1 MPKKKQTAKDES
13 ANIRPVPGGCPF
25 TGFGPC
31 IKHVCGFFTRSQ
43 LDGDACIFKSTYKLI
58 MMNAIIRD
66 CEIMNRAYVNNEV
79 RLHNVGHLAQ
89 VSESMISALQTL
101 DEISKQ
107 GIFDGFFLEEIAEI
121 RNNVR
126 RSLEQFAGM
135 KQP

>member
-1 MPKKKQTAKDES
+1 
-13 ANIRPVPGGCPF
+13 
-25 TGFGPC
+25 
-31 IKHVCGFFTRSQ
+31 
-43 LDGDACIFKSTYKLI
+43 